1 MDKATLIRTITLAVV
16 SVLDLF
22 VVLTGINIG
31 VTEEQILAIVTVVVG
46 FWVWWK
52 NNSVT
57 SVAKRTDALM
67 RLVKRAVKENDLVIL
82 DKIDHILE
90 EDTNDKRK

>member
-1 MDKATLIRTITLAVV
+1 MDKGTIIRTITLAIV
-16 SVLDLF
+16 SVVELL

-31 VTEEQILAIVTVVVG
+31 VTEEQILAVVTVAVS

-57 SVAKRTDALM
+57 SVAQRTDALM
-67 RLVKRAVKENDLVIL
+67 RLVKKAVKENDLVIL
-82 DKIDHILE
+82 DKIDKMLE
-90 EDTNDKRK
+90 EDANDKRN